1 MKQIKLV
8 SQINLPEVYSWLQHP
23 EAGGIDLFIGS
34 VRNHAHGKTVVQLK
48 FEGYEP
54 MAIRQMEEIA
64 AEAMERWPIKKL
76 LMVHVLGNKKVGDP
90 VVVIGTAT
98 AHRNDAFEASRYL
111 IDELKNRVPIWK
123 KEYFTDNTVW
133 VNAHP

>member
-1 MKQIKLV
+1 MKKILLV
-8 SQINLPEVYSWLQHP
+8 QEIDLSEVYDWLQHP
-23 EAGGIDLFIGS
+23 EAGGISVFIGN
-34 VRNHAHGKTVVQLK
+34 VRNHAHGKAVVRLH

-64 AEAMERWPIKKL
+64 AEAMEKWPIKKI
-76 LMVHVLGNKKVGDP
+76 LMVHALGDKEICDP
-90 VVVIGTAT
+90 VVVVGAAT

-111 IDELKNRVPIWK
+111 IDELKSRVPIWK
-123 KEYFTDNTVW
+123 KEFFTDNTVW

>member
-1 MKQIKLV
+1 
-8 SQINLPEVYSWLQHP
+8 
-23 EAGGIDLFIGS
+23 
-34 VRNHAHGKTVVQLK
+34 
-48 FEGYEP
+48 
-54 MAIRQMEEIA
+54 
-64 AEAMERWPIKKL
+64 
-76 LMVHVLGNKKVGDP
+76 MVHVLGNKKVGDP

>member
-8 SQINLPEVYSWLQHP
+8 SQINLTEVYSWLQHP

-48 FEGYEP
+48 FEGYDP

-90 VVVIGTAT
+90 VVAIGTAT
-98 AHRNDAFEASRYL
+98 AHRNDSFEASRYL